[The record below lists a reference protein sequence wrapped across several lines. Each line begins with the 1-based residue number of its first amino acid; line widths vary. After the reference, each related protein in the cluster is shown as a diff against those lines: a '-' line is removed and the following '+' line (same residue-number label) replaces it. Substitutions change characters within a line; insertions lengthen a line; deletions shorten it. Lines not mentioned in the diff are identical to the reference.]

1 MAIPSKIGSI
11 NIERARLEHASY
23 LFDKLRKSDEHECR
37 IQGYTPW
44 RALHEAVADQSGENF
59 TLIVNGTPIAITGH
73 APVAEGSID
82 WADAGI
88 AWLLG
93 SNEIQKNKVS
103 FYKTTKYLIEYYSR
117 LYDFVTNDVPLSN
130 ETTLQWLTMLG
141 CVFSLEPHITNGY
154 EMCNFIYCQ
163 KKFYHVIS
171 GTEKPETS

>member
-1 MAIPSKIGSI
+1 MVIPSRFGSI
-11 NIERARLEHASY
+11 IVEHAKLEHASY
-23 LFDKLRKSDEHECR
+23 LFDKLRKTDQHEVR

-44 RALHEAVADQSGENF
+44 RALHEAVADKSGENF
-59 TLIVNGTPIAITGH
+59 VLIVDDTPIALTGH

-93 SNEIQKNKVS
+93 SDEISNNKVS
-103 FYKTTKYLIEYYSR
+103 FYKATKYLINYYSKQ
-117 LYDFVTNDVPLSN
+117 YDFVTNDVPLSN
-130 ETTLQWLTMLG
+130 ETTLQWLTSLG
-141 CVFSLEPHITNGY
+141 CFFAAEPHITNGH
-154 EMCNFIYCQ
+154 EMFNFIYCQ